1 MADII
6 KHRGIVEN
14 IDGSHIQ
21 VRIVQTSACSACSVK
36 GHCNASESKD
46 KLIDVYENHSAE
58 YYIGQNVMVH
68 GTTSMGMQAVLLAF
82 GVPFLVLFIALYKA
96 SYKSSGFVGINPKAF
111 EILVA
116 VKYKV
121 PSAFIDTVGSPFNPL
136 LESILIPPKAVVEA
150 FTKVIVLASEPLYS
164 LTLPI
169 VNPAPTVN
177 ALATL
182 LAVPTCR
189 ASTSFQIG

>member
-68 GTTSMGMQAVLLAF
+68 GTTSMGMQAVILAF
-82 GVPFLVLFIALYKA
+82 GVPFLVLFIALYA
-96 SYKSSGFVGINPKAF
+96 TIQITGNELTAA
-111 EILVA
+111 VA
-116 VKYKV
+116 
-121 PSAFIDTVGSPFNPL
+121 G
-136 LESILIPPKAVVEA
+136 
-150 FTKVIVLASEPLYS
+150 
-164 LTLPI
+164 
-169 VNPAPTVN
+169 
-177 ALATL
+177 L
-182 LAVPTCR
+182 LALVPYYLIIYMCHNLNR
-189 ASTSFQIG
+189 GSRLYALLLNLYR